1 MTEPTWPAK
10 PRLRTAWPFVKESL
24 LTVMLDQRVLSSG
37 NTRQLHKVSSS
48 PVGEKNE
55 MRRCFLI
62 NPAGHSIG
70 DVLAYVTRKRN
81 TRCTDWKG

>member
-1 MTEPTWPAK
+1 MTETTWPAK
-10 PRLRTAWPFVKESL
+10 PRLRTVWPFVKESL

-55 MRRCFLI
+55 MKGVFS
-62 NPAGHSIG
+62 SIPL
-70 DVLAYVTRKRN
+70 DIV
-81 TRCTDWKG
+81 